1 MSGLTT
7 AARLVAA
14 ALAAAA
20 VAGLVAGCGGEVSA
34 PQCSFFSDVCNPTVP
49 PFTFAFAQVQPTAA
63 TVQVGGSA
71 TFVGQATGID
81 PPVYQG
87 SRSNDGGAS
96 FVAIPGATASSYV
109 LAGAPLIDDGVVL
122 RFSASSTKGDV
133 SVQAQAVV
141 RVSSMPPVV
150 HQDTEFAPADW
161 VVSATS
167 VPAASGATHDES
179 QVATGGNPGAYRTMT
194 HRVPAGPGSLSV
206 LHASTM
212 ASYDPASQGAILVI
226 DYAEDCLVQ
235 PANLALYA
243 VGSTLLLGQG
253 ARRFAAM
260 GSGCAS
266 TGWSSLPSRNAL
278 APADFTQIAG
288 PGCGV
293 SERCP
298 DFAATAA
305 PLRFGYVR
313 SLELAAGPG
322 ATVVHDIDNWKVSV
336 WRK

>member
-1 MSGLTT
+1 MSGETDT
-7 AARLVAA
+7 ARIVAA
-14 ALAAAA
+14 ALVAVAA
-20 VAGLVAGCGGEVSA
+20 AGLVAGCGGEVSA
-34 PQCSFFSDVCNPTVP
+34 PQCSFFSDVCNPTVGP
-49 PFTFAFAQVQPTAA
+49 STFAFAQLQPTAT
-63 TVQVGGSA
+63 TVQVGGST
-71 TFVGQATGID
+71 TFVGQAIGID
-81 PPVYQG
+81 SPVYQW

-96 FVAIPGATASSYV
+96 FVGIPGATASSYV
-109 LAGAPLIDDGVVL
+109 LAGAPLTDDGVLL
-122 RFSASSTKGDV
+122 RFSASSPKGDV

-150 HQDTEFAPADW
+150 QQDTEFAPADW
-161 VVSATS
+161 VVAATS
-167 VPAASGATHDES
+167 VPAASGATHDEA

-206 LHASTM
+206 LHASTT

-226 DYAEDCLVQ
+226 DYAEDCRVQ
-235 PANLALYA
+235 PANLAVYA
-243 VGSTLLLGQG
+243 VGSTLLLDQG
-253 ARRFAAM
+253 ARRFAAT

-278 APADFTQIAG
+278 TAAHFTQIAG

-293 SERCP
+293 GERCP

-305 PLRFGYVR
+305 PLRFGYMR
-313 SLELAAGPG
+313 SLTLAAGAG
-322 ATVVHDIDNWKVSV
+322 ATVVHDIDNWRVSI